1 MVSEIKFNPKLSDI
15 RDIAKKQKSENILN
29 IIRFNE
35 FESGSTKGG
44 GIKILDQ
51 GQKDKTNDDVKL
63 QFEILIEAEEE
74 PEKKPYLESTWQKQE
89 NMMRSVLT
97 NSWMILF
104 IINFLSCKF
113 SISIGIQ
120 FKVIV
125 MIV

>member
-1 MVSEIKFNPKLSDI
+1 M
-15 RDIAKKQKSENILN
+15 
-29 IIRFNE
+29 
-35 FESGSTKGG
+35 
-44 GIKILDQ
+44 
-51 GQKDKTNDDVKL
+51 KL
-63 QFEILIEAEEE
+63 QVEILIEAEEE

-113 SISIGIQ
+113 SISIDIQ